1 MKDTKKKIEFF
12 TFYDK
17 TGIEAHL
24 TGMAESSSFLKISIN
39 KPFPLTSFRS
49 EGENHIVLVKFPFFQ
64 ITDLR
69 DLARPANRIRRI
81 SLHLISPII
90 QISPH
95 NIVWKF
101 FFCNFFDLD

>member
-39 KPFPLTSFRS
+39 EPFPLTSFRS
-49 EGENHIVLVKFPFFQ
+49 EGEKSYCF
-64 ITDLR
+64 
-69 DLARPANRIRRI
+69 
-81 SLHLISPII
+81 S
-90 QISPH
+90 QISILPNNRPQGSRSSSQPH
-95 NIVWKF
+95 TPYKPP
-101 FFCNFFDLD
+101 LDFPNHPNKST